1 MKGPEFDLSR
11 PLGGPRWGEGGRDS
25 RSDRVVGEGFLGATT
40 HSDAAATE
48 IGRIV
53 DRFLGSMRSAV
64 GQVVE
69 ALPLDAEVL
78 APVREAVRGV
88 DSMLA
93 TGDVGALAG
102 LVETVNAAGEV
113 LATRLTG
120 GYEVD
125 EFGFDEH
132 FYRAI
137 WLPLWRPLFEH
148 WFRVEVIGAE
158 NIPADGAG
166 LIVSNHAGVVP
177 LDALMTTVAVHDHT
191 GRPLRLLAADL
202 AMSLPISAP
211 LARRAGA
218 TLACA
223 ADAERLLDCG
233 HLVSVWPEGY
243 KGLGKPF
250 ADRYRLQRFGRG
262 GFVSTAL
269 AAGAPIIPC
278 SVVGS
283 EEIYPKIGE
292 LTPIARLLG
301 LPYLPITPTFPL
313 LGALGGIPLPTKW
326 TIEFGKP
333 IETSHLGAD
342 AADDPMVVFEI
353 TDQVRETIQNTLFR
367 NLARRGSV
375 FFG

>member
-1 MKGPEFDLSR
+1 MKGPEFDLSQ
-11 PLGGPRWGEGGRDS
+11 PLGGPRWGEGRRDS

-40 HSDAAATE
+40 NSDAAATE

-53 DRFLGSMRSAV
+53 DRFLTSMRSAI
-64 GQVVE
+64 GQVLE
-69 ALPLDAEVL
+69 HLPVDAEVL
-78 APVREAVRGV
+78 APVKEAAKNV
-88 DSMLA
+88 DVVLA
-93 TGDVGALAG
+93 TGDLSRLSG
-102 LVETVNAAGEV
+102 LVDAVNAAGEI
-113 LATRLTG
+113 LATRITG

-132 FYRAI
+132 FHRHV

-158 NIPADGAG
+158 NIPEEGAA
-166 LIVSNHAGVVP
+166 LLVSNHAGVLPV
-177 LDALMTTVAVHDHT
+177 DGLMTTVAVNDHA
-191 GRPLRLLAADL
+191 GRALRLLAADL
-202 AMSLPISAP
+202 AMSLPVSAP
-211 LARRAGA
+211 FARRAGA

-223 ADAERLLDCG
+223 ADAERLLQGG
-233 HLVSVWPEGY
+233 HVVAVWPEGF

-262 GFVSTAL
+262 GFVSTAI
-269 AAGAPIIPC
+269 AAGAPIIPV

-283 EEIYPKIGE
+283 EEIYPKLGE
-292 LTPIARLLG
+292 IPALARLLG
-301 LPYLPITPTFPL
+301 VPYLPITPTFPL
-313 LGALGGIPLPTKW
+313 LGGLGGIPLPTKW
-326 TIEFGKP
+326 TMEFGEP
-333 IETSHLGAD
+333 IETADLGPD
-342 AADDPMVVFEI
+342 AAEDPMIVFEL

>member
-1 MKGPEFDLSR
+1 MKGPEFDLSQ
-11 PLGGPRWGEGGRDS
+11 PLGGPRWGEGRRDA
-25 RSDRVVGEGFLGATT
+25 RSDRMVGEGFLGATT
-40 HSDAAATE
+40 GSDAAATE

-53 DRFLGSMRSAV
+53 DRFLKSMRSSI
-64 GQVVE
+64 GQIVE
-69 ALPLDAEVL
+69 ALPVDPDVL
-78 APVREAVRGV
+78 APVWEAARGV
-88 DSMLA
+88 DVMLA
-93 TGDVGALAG
+93 TGDVSALSGMADI
-102 LVETVNAAGEV
+102 VNSAGEI
-113 LATRLTG
+113 LANRITG
-120 GYEVD
+120 AYEID

-132 FYRAI
+132 FHRNV

-148 WFRVEVIGAE
+148 WFRVEVIGAH
-158 NIPADGAG
+158 NIPESGAG
-166 LIVSNHAGVVP
+166 LIVSNHAGVLP
-177 LDALMTTVAVHDHT
+177 LDGLMTSVAVHDHA
-191 GRPLRLLAADL
+191 GRALRLLAADL
-202 AMSLPISAP
+202 AMTLPLSAP

-218 TLACA
+218 TLACN
-223 ADAERLLDCG
+223 ADAERLLRSG
-233 HLVSVWPEGY
+233 EVVAVWPEGF

-292 LTPIARLLG
+292 IPALARLFG
-301 LPYLPITPTFPL
+301 FPYMPITPTFPL
-313 LGALGGIPLPTKW
+313 LGGLGGIPLPTKW
-326 TIEFGKP
+326 TMEFGEP
-333 IETSHLGAD
+333 IETAHLGPE

>member
-1 MKGPEFDLSR
+1 VRGPEFDLSQ
-11 PLGGPRWGEGGRDS
+11 PLGGPRWGEGRRDS

-53 DRFLGSMRSAV
+53 DRFLTSMRSAI
-64 GQVVE
+64 GQVMEV
-69 ALPLDAEVL
+69 LPIDPEIL
-78 APVREAVRGV
+78 APVKEAAKNV
-88 DSMLA
+88 DVALA
-93 TGDVGALAG
+93 TGDVSRLSG
-102 LVETVNAAGEV
+102 LVDAINVAGDV
-113 LATRLTG
+113 LATRITG

-125 EFGFDEH
+125 EFGFDAH
-132 FYRAI
+132 FHSHV

-158 NIPADGAG
+158 NIPENGAG
-166 LIVSNHAGVVP
+166 LIVSNHAGVLP
-177 LDALMTTVAVHDHT
+177 LDGLMTTVAVHDHG
-191 GRPLRLLAADL
+191 GRALRLLAADL
-202 AMSLPISAP
+202 AMTLPVSAP
-211 LARRAGA
+211 FARRAGA

-223 ADAERLLDCG
+223 ADAERLLEGG
-233 HLVSVWPEGY
+233 HVVAVWPEGF

-262 GFVSTAL
+262 GFVSTAI

-283 EEIYPKIGE
+283 EEIYPKLGE
-292 LTPIARLLG
+292 IPALARLLG
-301 LPYLPITPTFPL
+301 VPYLPITPTFPL
-313 LGALGGIPLPTKW
+313 LGGLGGIPLPTKW
-326 TIEFGKP
+326 TMEFGEP
-333 IETSHLGAD
+333 IETAHLGD
-342 AADDPMVVFEI
+342 EAAEDPMVVFEL

>member
-48 IGRIV
+48 IGRII

-64 GQVVE
+64 RQVVE
-69 ALPLDAEVL
+69 ALPLDAQVL
-78 APVREAVRGV
+78 SPVREAVRGV

-93 TGDVGALAG
+93 TGDVSALTG
-102 LVETVNAAGEV
+102 LAETVNAAGEL
-113 LATRLTG
+113 LATRVTG
-120 GYEVD
+120 GYELD

-158 NIPADGAG
+158 HIPADGAG

-177 LDALMTTVAVHDHT
+177 LDALMTSVAVHDNS

-223 ADAERLLDCG
+223 ADAERLLEGG

-269 AAGAPIIPC
+269 ATGAPIIPC

-333 IETSHLGAD
+333 IETAHLGPD

>member
-1 MKGPEFDLSR
+1 MKGPEFDLSQ
-11 PLGGPRWGEGGRDS
+11 PLGGPRWGEGRRDA
-25 RSDRVVGEGFLGATT
+25 RSDRMVGEGFLGATT
-40 HSDAAATE
+40 SSDAAATE
-48 IGRIV
+48 FGRIV
-53 DRFLGSMRSAV
+53 DGFLTSMRASI
-64 GQVVE
+64 GQIVE
-69 ALPLDAEVL
+69 TLPVDAEVL
-78 APVREAVRGV
+78 APVRDVVATM
-88 DSMLA
+88 DKALA
-93 TGDVGALAG
+93 TGDVSSLAG
-102 LVETVNAAGEV
+102 LVDLAQSVGEIAA
-113 LATRLTG
+113 ARITG
-120 GYEVD
+120 GYDVD

-132 FYRAI
+132 FHSNI

-158 NIPADGAG
+158 NIPAEGAG
-166 LIVSNHAGVVP
+166 LIVANHAGVLP
-177 LDALMTTVAVHDHT
+177 LDGLMTTVAVHDHG
-191 GRPLRLLAADL
+191 GRALRMLAADL
-202 AMSLPISAP
+202 AMTLPVVAP
-211 LARRAGA
+211 FARRAGA

-223 ADAERLLDCG
+223 ADAERLLSNG
-233 HLVSVWPEGY
+233 NVVAVWPEGY

-283 EEIYPKIGE
+283 EEIYPKLGE
-292 LTPIARLLG
+292 VPALARLLG
-301 LPYLPITPTFPL
+301 VPYLPITPTFPL
-313 LGALGGIPLPTKW
+313 LGGLGGIPLPTKW
-326 TIEFGKP
+326 TMEFGEP
-333 IETSHLGAD
+333 IETAHLGPD

>member
-1 MKGPEFDLSR
+1 MRGPEFDLSQ
-11 PLGGPRWGEGGRDS
+11 PLGGPRWGEGRRDA

-53 DRFLGSMRSAV
+53 DRFLSSMRSAL

-69 ALPLDAEVL
+69 ALPIDPEIL
-78 APVREAVRGV
+78 APVKEAARNV
-88 DSMLA
+88 DVALA
-93 TGDVGALAG
+93 TGDVSRLSG
-102 LVETVNAAGEV
+102 LVDAINVAGDV
-113 LATRLTG
+113 VATRITG

-132 FYRAI
+132 FHRHV

-158 NIPADGAG
+158 NIPEAGAG
-166 LIVSNHAGVVP
+166 LIVSNHAGVLPV
-177 LDALMTTVAVHDHT
+177 DGLMTTVAVYDYA
-191 GRPLRLLAADL
+191 GRALRLLAADL
-202 AMSLPISAP
+202 AMTLPVSAP
-211 LARRAGA
+211 FARRAGA

-223 ADAERLLDCG
+223 ADAERLLEGG
-233 HLVSVWPEGY
+233 HVVAVWPEGF

-262 GFVSTAL
+262 GFVSTAI

-283 EEIYPKIGE
+283 EEIYPKLGE
-292 LTPIARLLG
+292 IPALARLLG
-301 LPYLPITPTFPL
+301 VPYLPITPTFPL
-313 LGALGGIPLPTKW
+313 LGGLGGIPLPTKW
-326 TIEFGKP
+326 TMEFGEP
-333 IETSHLGAD
+333 IETAQLGSE
-342 AADDPMVVFEI
+342 AAEDPMVVFEL

>member
-1 MKGPEFDLSR
+1 MRGPEFDLSQ
-11 PLGGPRWGEGGRDS
+11 PLGGPRWGEGRRDS
-25 RSDRVVGEGFLGATT
+25 RSDRIVGEGFLGATS

-53 DRFLGSMRSAV
+53 DRFLTSVRDTL
-64 GQVVE
+64 GQVME
-69 ALPLDAEVL
+69 ALPVDAEML
-78 APVREAVRGV
+78 GPVREVARGV
-88 DSMLA
+88 DVMLA
-93 TGDVGALAG
+93 TGDVSALSG
-102 LVETVNAAGEV
+102 LVDAINGVGE
-113 LATRLTG
+113 LIATRVTG

-132 FYRAI
+132 FHSTV
-137 WLPLWRPLFEH
+137 WLPMWRPLFEH

-158 NIPADGAG
+158 NIPAEGAG
-166 LIVSNHAGVVP
+166 LIVSNHAGVLP
-177 LDALMTTVAVHDHT
+177 LDAMMTTVAVHDHS
-191 GRPLRLLAADL
+191 GRALRLLAADL
-202 AMSLPISAP
+202 AMTLPVSAP

-223 ADAERLLDCG
+223 ADAERLLESG
-233 HLVSVWPEGY
+233 HVVAVWPEGY

-269 AAGAPIIPC
+269 DAGAPIIPC

-292 LTPIARLLG
+292 FPPLARLLG

-313 LGALGGIPLPTKW
+313 LGGLGGIPLPTKW
-326 TIEFGKP
+326 TIEFGEP
-333 IETSHLGAD
+333 IETSHLGPD
-342 AADDPMVVFEI
+342 AGDDPMIVFEI

>member
-1 MKGPEFDLSR
+1 M
-11 PLGGPRWGEGGRDS
+11 
-25 RSDRVVGEGFLGATT
+25 
-40 HSDAAATE
+40 
-48 IGRIV
+48 
-53 DRFLGSMRSAV
+53 
-64 GQVVE
+64 
-69 ALPLDAEVL
+69 
-78 APVREAVRGV
+78 APVRELTRGV
-88 DSMLA
+88 DTMLA
-93 TGDVGALAG
+93 TGDISALSTLADA
-102 LVETVNAAGEV
+102 VNAAGEL
-113 LATRLTG
+113 LASRVTG

-132 FYRAI
+132 FHTNV

-166 LIVSNHAGVVP
+166 LIVSNHAGVLP
-177 LDALMTTVAVHDHT
+177 LDGMMTTVAVHDHA
-191 GRPLRLLAADL
+191 GRALRLLAADL
-202 AMSLPISAP
+202 AMSLPVSAP

-223 ADAERLLDCG
+223 ADAERLLESG
-233 HLVSVWPEGY
+233 HVVAVWPEGF

-262 GFVSTAL
+262 GFVATAL

-292 LTPIARLLG
+292 VPALARLLG
-301 LPYLPITPTFPL
+301 LPYMPVTPAFPL

-326 TIEFGKP
+326 TMEFGEP
-333 IETSHLGAD
+333 IETSHLGPD
-342 AADDPMVVFEI
+342 AAEDPMVVFEI

>member
-1 MKGPEFDLSR
+1 MKGPEFDLSQTM
-11 PLGGPRWGEGGRDS
+11 GGPRWGEGRRDS
-25 RSDRVVGEGFLGATT
+25 RSDRVVGEGFLGSTT

-53 DRFLGSMRSAV
+53 DRFFSSMRSAV

-69 ALPLDAEVL
+69 ALPVDAEVL
-78 APVREAVRGV
+78 APVREAVRSV
-88 DSMLA
+88 EVMLA
-93 TGDVGALAG
+93 TGDVSALTG
-102 LVETVNAAGEV
+102 LVDAVNAAGEV
-113 LATRLTG
+113 LATRVTG

-132 FYRAI
+132 FYRNI
-137 WLPLWRPLFEH
+137 WLPLWRPLFEN

-177 LDALMTTVAVHDHT
+177 VDALMTTVAVHDHS
-191 GRPLRLLAADL
+191 GRALRLLAADL
-202 AMSLPISAP
+202 AMTLPGSAP

-223 ADAERLLDCG
+223 ADAERLLEGG
-233 HLVSVWPEGY
+233 HLVAVWPEGY

-292 LTPIARLLG
+292 FLPLARLLG
-301 LPYLPITPTFPL
+301 LPYVPITPTFPL
-313 LGALGGIPLPTKW
+313 LGPLGGIPLPTKW
-326 TIEFGKP
+326 TIEFGEP
-333 IETSHLGAD
+333 IETSHLSAD
-342 AADDPMVVFEI
+342 ASDDPMVVFEI

>member
-1 MKGPEFDLSR
+1 MKGPEFDLSQ
-11 PLGGPRWGEGGRDS
+11 PLGGPRWGEGRRDS

-40 HSDAAATE
+40 SSDAAATE
-48 IGRIV
+48 LGRIV
-53 DRFLGSMRSAV
+53 DSFLVSMRAAI
-64 GQVVE
+64 GQVME
-69 ALPLDAEVL
+69 ALPVDAETL
-78 APVREAVRGV
+78 APVREAARTV
-88 DSMLA
+88 DAVLA
-93 TGDVGALAG
+93 TGDVSALSG
-102 LVETVNAAGEV
+102 VVEAIQVAGEV
-113 LATRLTG
+113 VASRITG
-120 GYEVD
+120 GYDVD

-132 FYRAI
+132 FHRTI

-158 NIPADGAG
+158 NIPADGGG
-166 LIVSNHAGVVP
+166 LIVANHAGVLP
-177 LDALMTTVAVHDHT
+177 LDGLMTTVAVHDHG
-191 GRPLRLLAADL
+191 GRSLRLLAADL
-202 AMSLPISAP
+202 AMTLPVSAP
-211 LARRAGA
+211 IARRAGA

-223 ADAERLLDCG
+223 ADAERLLDDG
-233 HLVSVWPEGY
+233 QVVAVWPEGF

-262 GFVSTAL
+262 GFVATAL

-283 EEIYPKIGE
+283 EEIYPKLGE
-292 LTPIARLLG
+292 IPALARLLG
-301 LPYLPITPTFPL
+301 LPYMPITPTFPV

-326 TIEFGKP
+326 TMEFGAP
-333 IETSHLGAD
+333 IETAHLGPD

>member
-1 MKGPEFDLSR
+1 MRGPEFDLSQ
-11 PLGGPRWGEGGRDS
+11 PLGGPRWGEGRRDS

-53 DRFLGSMRSAV
+53 DRFLTSMRSAIR
-64 GQVVE
+64 QVMEV
-69 ALPLDAEVL
+69 LPIDQEIL
-78 APVREAVRGV
+78 APVKEAAKNV
-88 DSMLA
+88 DVALA
-93 TGDVGALAG
+93 TGDVSRLSG
-102 LVETVNAAGEV
+102 LVDAINVAGDV
-113 LATRLTG
+113 LATRITG

-125 EFGFDEH
+125 EFGFDAH
-132 FYRAI
+132 FHSHV

-158 NIPADGAG
+158 NIPENGAG
-166 LIVSNHAGVVP
+166 LIVSNHAGVLP
-177 LDALMTTVAVHDHT
+177 LDGLMTTVAVHDHG
-191 GRPLRLLAADL
+191 GRALRLLAADL
-202 AMSLPISAP
+202 AMTLPVSAP
-211 LARRAGA
+211 FARRAGA

-223 ADAERLLDCG
+223 ADAERLLEGG
-233 HLVSVWPEGY
+233 HVVAVWPEGF

-262 GFVSTAL
+262 GFVSTAI

-283 EEIYPKIGE
+283 EEIYPKLGE
-292 LTPIARLLG
+292 IPALARLLG
-301 LPYLPITPTFPL
+301 VPYLPITPTFPL
-313 LGALGGIPLPTKW
+313 LGGLGGIPLPTKW
-326 TIEFGKP
+326 TMEFGEP
-333 IETSHLGAD
+333 IETAHLGD
-342 AADDPMVVFEI
+342 EAAEDPMVVFEL

>member
-1 MKGPEFDLSR
+1 MKGPEFDLSK
-11 PLGGPRWGEGGRDS
+11 PLGGPRWGEGRRDS
-25 RSDRVVGEGFLGATT
+25 RSDRVVGEGFLGETT
-40 HSDAAATE
+40 STDAAATE

-53 DRFLGSMRSAV
+53 DRFLTSVRAAL
-64 GQVVE
+64 GQVAD
-69 ALPLDAEVL
+69 ALPVDGEML
-78 APVREAVRGV
+78 APVRDAVRGV
-88 DSMLA
+88 DVMLA
-93 TGDVGALAG
+93 TGDTSALIG
-102 LVETVNAAGEV
+102 LVEALNGISDM
-113 LATRLTG
+113 LATRITG

-125 EFGFDEH
+125 EFGFDAH
-132 FYRAI
+132 FHQNI

-148 WFRVEVIGAE
+148 WFRVEVVGAE
-158 NIPADGAG
+158 NIPAEGAG
-166 LIVSNHAGVVP
+166 LIVSNHAGVLP
-177 LDALMTTVAVHDHT
+177 LDALMTTVAVNDHA
-191 GRPLRLLAADL
+191 GRDLRLLAADL
-202 AMSLPISAP
+202 AMTLPVSAP

-218 TLACA
+218 TLACT
-223 ADAERLLDCG
+223 ADAERLLEGG
-233 HLVSVWPEGY
+233 HVVAVWPEGY

-292 LTPIARLLG
+292 FPPLARLLG

-313 LGALGGIPLPTKW
+313 LGGLGGIPLPTKW
-326 TIEFGKP
+326 TIEFGEP
-333 IETSHLGAD
+333 IKTSHLGPD
-342 AADDPMVVFEI
+342 ASDDPMVVFEI

>member
-1 MKGPEFDLSR
+1 MKGPEFDLSQ
-11 PLGGPRWGEGGRDS
+11 PLGGPRWGEGRRDS
-25 RSDRVVGEGFLGATT
+25 RSDRVVGEGFSGATT
-40 HSDAAATE
+40 SSDAAATE

-53 DRFLGSMRSAV
+53 DRFLTSMRASI
-64 GQVVE
+64 GQVAE
-69 ALPLDAEVL
+69 SLPVDAEML
-78 APVREAVRGV
+78 APVRELARGV
-88 DSMLA
+88 DVMLA
-93 TGDVGALAG
+93 TGDVSALSG
-102 LVETVNAAGEV
+102 LAETINTTGEM
-113 LATRLTG
+113 LATRITG

-132 FYRAI
+132 FHTNV

-166 LIVSNHAGVVP
+166 LIVSNHAGVLP
-177 LDALMTTVAVHDHT
+177 IDGLMTSVAVHDHAD
-191 GRPLRLLAADL
+191 RALRLLAADL
-202 AMSLPISAP
+202 AMTLPVSAP
-211 LARRAGA
+211 FARRAGA
-218 TLACA
+218 TLACN
-223 ADAERLLDCG
+223 ADAERLLDSG
-233 HLVSVWPEGY
+233 HLVAVWPEGF

-262 GFVSTAL
+262 GFVATAL
-269 AAGAPIIPC
+269 AVGAPIIPC

-292 LTPIARLLG
+292 IPALARLLG
-301 LPYLPITPTFPL
+301 LPYMPITPTFPL
-313 LGALGGIPLPTKW
+313 LGGFGGVPLPTKW
-326 TIEFGKP
+326 TMEFGEP
-333 IETSHLGAD
+333 IETSHLGPE

>member
-1 MKGPEFDLSR
+1 MKGPEFDLSQ
-11 PLGGPRWGEGGRDS
+11 PLGGPRWGEGRRDA

-40 HSDAAATE
+40 GSDAAATE

-53 DRFLGSMRSAV
+53 DRFLTSMRSAL

-69 ALPLDAEVL
+69 ALPVDAEML
-78 APVREAVRGV
+78 APVADVARSV
-88 DSMLA
+88 DVMLA
-93 TGDVGALAG
+93 TGDVSSLAG
-102 LVETVNAAGEV
+102 MADLINSAGEV
-113 LATRLTG
+113 LANRVTG
-120 GYEVD
+120 AYEVD

-132 FYRAI
+132 FHRTV

-158 NIPADGAG
+158 NIPESGAG
-166 LIVSNHAGVVP
+166 LIVSNHAGVLP
-177 LDALMTTVAVHDHT
+177 LDGLMTSVAVHDHA
-191 GRPLRLLAADL
+191 GRSLRLLAADL
-202 AMSLPISAP
+202 AMTLPFSAP

-218 TLACA
+218 TLACS
-223 ADAERLLDCG
+223 ADAERLLSSG
-233 HLVSVWPEGY
+233 EVVAVWPEGF

-292 LTPIARLLG
+292 IPAISRLLG
-301 LPYLPITPTFPL
+301 LPYMPITPTFPL
-313 LGALGGIPLPTKW
+313 LGGLGGIPLPTKW
-326 TIEFGKP
+326 TMEFGEP
-333 IETSHLGAD
+333 IETAHLGPE

>member
-1 MKGPEFDLSR
+1 MKGPEFDLSQ
-11 PLGGPRWGEGGRDS
+11 PLGGPRWGEGRRDA
-25 RSDRVVGEGFLGATT
+25 RSDRMVGEGFLGATT
-40 HSDAAATE
+40 SSDAAATE

-53 DRFLGSMRSAV
+53 DRFLKSMRSSL
-64 GQVVE
+64 GQIVD
-69 ALPLDAEVL
+69 ALPVDAELL
-78 APVREAVRGV
+78 APDFDTARGV
-88 DSMLA
+88 DAMLA
-93 TGDVGALAG
+93 TGDVSSLSGMAE
-102 LVETVNAAGEV
+102 VINAAGEV
-113 LATRLTG
+113 LANRITG
-120 GYEVD
+120 AYEID

-132 FYRAI
+132 FHRNI

-158 NIPADGAG
+158 NIPETGAG
-166 LIVSNHAGVVP
+166 LIVSNHAGVLP
-177 LDALMTTVAVHDHT
+177 LDGLMTSVAVHDHA
-191 GRPLRLLAADL
+191 GRALRLLAADL
-202 AMSLPISAP
+202 AMTLPLSAP

-218 TLACA
+218 TLACN
-223 ADAERLLDCG
+223 ADAERLLQSG
-233 HLVSVWPEGY
+233 EVVAVWPEGF

-262 GFVSTAL
+262 GCVATAL

-292 LTPIARLLG
+292 IPALARLFG
-301 LPYLPITPTFPL
+301 FPYMPITPTFPL
-313 LGALGGIPLPTKW
+313 LGGLGGIPLPTKW
-326 TIEFGKP
+326 TMEFGEP
-333 IETSHLGAD
+333 IETAHLGPE

>member
-1 MKGPEFDLSR
+1 MKGPEFDLSQ
-11 PLGGPRWGEGGRDS
+11 PLGGPRWGEGRRDS
-25 RSDRVVGEGFLGATT
+25 RSARMVGEGFLGDTT
-40 HSDAAATE
+40 SSDAAATE

-53 DRFLGSMRSAV
+53 DRFLSAVRSSV
-64 GQVVE
+64 GQV
-69 ALPLDAEVL
+69 ADSLPVDAAAL
-78 APVREAVRGV
+78 APVREVIRGV
-88 DSMLA
+88 DAALA
-93 TGDVGALAG
+93 TGDVSSLSGV
-102 LVETVNAAGEV
+102 VEAVNAAGEV
-113 LATRLTG
+113 LATRVTG

-125 EFGFDEH
+125 EFGFDEQFH
-132 FYRAI
+132 TTV

-158 NIPADGAG
+158 NIPEEGAG
-166 LIVSNHAGVVP
+166 LIVSNHAGVLP
-177 LDALMTTVAVHDHT
+177 LDALMTTVAVHDHA
-191 GRPLRLLAADL
+191 GRALRLLAADL
-202 AMSLPISAP
+202 AMTLPISAP

-218 TLACA
+218 TLACT
-223 ADAERLLDCG
+223 ADAERLLESG
-233 HLVSVWPEGY
+233 QVVAVWPEGF

-283 EEIYPKIGE
+283 EEIYPKLGE
-292 LTPIARLLG
+292 IPALARLLG
-301 LPYLPITPTFPL
+301 LPYMPITPSFPL
-313 LGALGGIPLPTKW
+313 LGAFGGIPLPTKW
-326 TIEFGKP
+326 TIEFGEP
-333 IETSHLGAD
+333 IETSHLGPD

>member
-1 MKGPEFDLSR
+1 M
-11 PLGGPRWGEGGRDS
+11 
-25 RSDRVVGEGFLGATT
+25 VGEGFLGATT
-40 HSDAAATE
+40 STDAAATE

-53 DRFLGSMRSAV
+53 DRFLTAFRSAL
-64 GQVVE
+64 GQVASV
-69 ALPLDAEVL
+69 LPVDQEVL
-78 APVREAVRGV
+78 APMKNAAQTVDAV
-88 DSMLA
+88 LA
-93 TGDVGALAG
+93 TGDVSRLGGVVDAVSG
-102 LVETVNAAGEV
+102 FGDM
-113 LATRLTG
+113 LATRITG

-132 FYRAI
+132 FHHNV

-158 NIPADGAG
+158 NIPEEGAG
-166 LIVSNHAGVVP
+166 LIVSNHAGVLP
-177 LDALMTTVAVHDHT
+177 LDGLMTSVAVHDYA
-191 GRPLRLLAADL
+191 GRNLRLLAADL
-202 AMSLPISAP
+202 AMTLPVSAP

-223 ADAERLLDCG
+223 SDAERLLRG
-233 HLVSVWPEGY
+233 GQVVAVWPEGF

-269 AAGAPIIPC
+269 ATGSPIIPC

-283 EEIYPKIGE
+283 EEIYPKLGE
-292 LTPIARLLG
+292 VPALARLLG
-301 LPYLPITPTFPL
+301 VPYLPITPTFPML
-313 LGALGGIPLPTKW
+313 GGLGALPLPTKW
-326 TIEFGKP
+326 TMEFGEP
-333 IETSHLGAD
+333 IDTSHLGPD
-342 AADDPMVVFEI
+342 AADDPMVVFEL

>member
-1 MKGPEFDLSR
+1 MRGPEFDLSQ
-11 PLGGPRWGEGGRDS
+11 PLGGPRWGEGRRDS

-53 DRFLGSMRSAV
+53 DRFLTSMRSAI
-64 GQVVE
+64 GQVMEV
-69 ALPLDAEVL
+69 LPIDPEIL
-78 APVREAVRGV
+78 APVKEAAKNV
-88 DSMLA
+88 DVALA
-93 TGDVGALAG
+93 TGDVSRLSG
-102 LVETVNAAGEV
+102 LVDAINVAGDV
-113 LATRLTG
+113 LATRITG

-125 EFGFDEH
+125 EFGFDAH
-132 FYRAI
+132 FHSHV

-158 NIPADGAG
+158 NIPENGAG
-166 LIVSNHAGVVP
+166 LIVSNHAGVLP
-177 LDALMTTVAVHDHT
+177 LDGLMTTVAVHDHG
-191 GRPLRLLAADL
+191 GRALRLLAADL
-202 AMSLPISAP
+202 AMTLPVSAP
-211 LARRAGA
+211 FARRAGA

-223 ADAERLLDCG
+223 ADAERLLEGG
-233 HLVSVWPEGY
+233 HVVAVWPEGF

-262 GFVSTAL
+262 GFVSTAI

-283 EEIYPKIGE
+283 EEIYPKLGE
-292 LTPIARLLG
+292 IPALARLLG
-301 LPYLPITPTFPL
+301 VPYLPITPTFPL
-313 LGALGGIPLPTKW
+313 LGGLGGIPLPTKW
-326 TIEFGKP
+326 TMEFGEP
-333 IETSHLGAD
+333 IETAHLGD
-342 AADDPMVVFEI
+342 EAAEDPMVVFEL

>member
-1 MKGPEFDLSR
+1 
-11 PLGGPRWGEGGRDS
+11 
-25 RSDRVVGEGFLGATT
+25 
-40 HSDAAATE
+40 
-48 IGRIV
+48 
-53 DRFLGSMRSAV
+53 MRASI
-64 GQVVE
+64 GQVAD
-69 ALPLDAEVL
+69 ALPIDAEVL
-78 APVREAVRGV
+78 APVRGLARSV
-88 DSMLA
+88 DTMLA
-93 TGDVGALAG
+93 TGDVSALTG
-102 LVETVNAAGEV
+102 LADAVNSAGEL

-132 FYRAI
+132 FYTHV

-148 WFRVEVIGAE
+148 WFRAEVIGAE
-158 NIPADGAG
+158 NIPAEGAG
-166 LIVSNHAGVVP
+166 LIVSNHAGVLP
-177 LDALMTTVAVHDHT
+177 LDAMMTTVAVHDHA
-191 GRPLRLLAADL
+191 GRALRLLAADIV
-202 AMSLPISAP
+202 MTLPVSAP

-223 ADAERLLDCG
+223 ADAERLLDSG
-233 HLVSVWPEGY
+233 HLAAVWPEGF
-243 KGLGKPF
+243 KGIGKPF

-262 GFVSTAL
+262 GFVATAL

-292 LTPIARLLG
+292 IPALARLLG
-301 LPYLPITPTFPL
+301 LPYVPVTPTFPL
-313 LGALGGIPLPTKW
+313 LGALGGVPLPTKW
-326 TIEFGKP
+326 TIEFGEP
-333 IETSHLGAD
+333 IETSHLGPD

-353 TDQVRETIQNTLFR
+353 TDHVRETIQNTLFR

>member
-1 MKGPEFDLSR
+1 M
-11 PLGGPRWGEGGRDS
+11 
-25 RSDRVVGEGFLGATT
+25 VGEGFLGATT
-40 HSDAAATE
+40 TSDAAATE

-53 DRFLGSMRSAV
+53 DRFLTSMRSSI
-64 GQVVE
+64 GQVLE
-69 ALPLDAEVL
+69 ALPVDAEAL
-78 APVREAVRGV
+78 APIRDVARNV
-88 DSMLA
+88 DVMLA
-93 TGDVGALAG
+93 TGDVSALSGIVDAING
-102 LVETVNAAGEV
+102 AGE
-113 LATRLTG
+113 LIATRVTG
-120 GYEVD
+120 AYEID

-132 FYRAI
+132 FHRTV
-137 WLPLWRPLFEH
+137 WLPMWRPMFEH

-158 NIPADGAG
+158 NIPAEGAG
-166 LIVSNHAGVVP
+166 LIVSNHAGVLPV
-177 LDALMTTVAVHDHT
+177 DGLMTTVAVNDHA
-191 GRPLRLLAADL
+191 GRALRLLAADL
-202 AMSLPISAP
+202 AMTLPLSAP

-223 ADAERLLDCG
+223 ADAERLLESG
-233 HLVSVWPEGY
+233 HVVAVWPEGF

-283 EEIYPKIGE
+283 EEIYPKLGE
-292 LTPIARLLG
+292 IPALARLFG
-301 LPYLPITPTFPL
+301 VPYLPITPTFPL
-313 LGALGGIPLPTKW
+313 LGGLGGIPLPTKW
-326 TIEFGKP
+326 TMEFGEP
-333 IETSHLGAD
+333 IETAHLGPE

>member
-1 MKGPEFDLSR
+1 MKGPEFDLSQ
-11 PLGGPRWGEGGRDS
+11 PLGGPRWGEGRRDA
-25 RSDRVVGEGFLGATT
+25 RSDRMVGEGFLGTT
-40 HSDAAATE
+40 TSSDAAATE

-53 DRFLGSMRSAV
+53 DRFLKSMRSSL
-64 GQVVE
+64 GQIVE
-69 ALPLDAEVL
+69 ALPVDAELL
-78 APVREAVRGV
+78 APIFDTARGV
-88 DSMLA
+88 DAMLA
-93 TGDVGALAG
+93 TGDVSSLSGMAE
-102 LVETVNAAGEV
+102 VINAAGEV
-113 LATRLTG
+113 LANRITG
-120 GYEVD
+120 AYEID

-132 FYRAI
+132 FHRNI

-158 NIPADGAG
+158 NIPEAGAG
-166 LIVSNHAGVVP
+166 LIVSNHAGVLP
-177 LDALMTTVAVHDHT
+177 LDGLMTSVAVHDHA
-191 GRPLRLLAADL
+191 GRALRLLAADL
-202 AMSLPISAP
+202 AMTLPVSAP

-218 TLACA
+218 TLACN
-223 ADAERLLDCG
+223 ADAERLLQTG
-233 HLVSVWPEGY
+233 EVVAVWPEGF

-262 GFVSTAL
+262 GFVATAL

-292 LTPIARLLG
+292 IPAIARLFG
-301 LPYLPITPTFPL
+301 FPYMPITPTFPL
-313 LGALGGIPLPTKW
+313 LGGLGGIPLPTKW
-326 TIEFGKP
+326 TMEFGEP
-333 IETSHLGAD
+333 IETAHLGPE

>member
-1 MKGPEFDLSR
+1 MKGPEFDLSQ
-11 PLGGPRWGEGGRDS
+11 PLGGPRWGEGRRDA

-53 DRFLGSMRSAV
+53 DRFLTSMRSAL
-64 GQVVE
+64 GQVMD
-69 ALPLDAEVL
+69 ALPIDSEIL
-78 APVREAVRGV
+78 APVKEAAKNV
-88 DSMLA
+88 DVALA
-93 TGDVGALAG
+93 TGDVSRLTG
-102 LVETVNAAGEV
+102 LVDAINVAGDV
-113 LATRLTG
+113 LATRITG

-132 FYRAI
+132 FHRHV

-158 NIPADGAG
+158 NIPEDGAG
-166 LIVSNHAGVVP
+166 LIVSNHAGVLP
-177 LDALMTTVAVHDHT
+177 LDGLMTTVAVHDHA
-191 GRPLRLLAADL
+191 GRALRLLAADL
-202 AMSLPISAP
+202 AMTLPVSAP
-211 LARRAGA
+211 FARRAGA

-223 ADAERLLDCG
+223 ADAERLLQGG
-233 HLVSVWPEGY
+233 HVVAVWPEGF

-262 GFVSTAL
+262 GFVSTAI

-283 EEIYPKIGE
+283 EEIYPKLGE
-292 LTPIARLLG
+292 IPALARLLG
-301 LPYLPITPTFPL
+301 VPYLPITPTFPL
-313 LGALGGIPLPTKW
+313 LGGLGGIPLPTKW
-326 TIEFGKP
+326 TMEFGEP
-333 IETSHLGAD
+333 IETADLGPD
-342 AADDPMVVFEI
+342 AAEDPMIVFEL

>member
-1 MKGPEFDLSR
+1 MKGPEFDLSQ
-11 PLGGPRWGEGGRDS
+11 PLGGPRWGEGRRDA
-25 RSDRVVGEGFLGATT
+25 RSDRMVGEGFLGATT
-40 HSDAAATE
+40 GSDAAATE

-53 DRFLGSMRSAV
+53 DRFLTSMRSAL

-69 ALPLDAEVL
+69 ALPVDAEML
-78 APVREAVRGV
+78 APVADVARSV
-88 DSMLA
+88 DVMLA
-93 TGDVGALAG
+93 TGDVSSLAG
-102 LVETVNAAGEV
+102 MADLINSAGEV
-113 LATRLTG
+113 LANRVTG
-120 GYEVD
+120 AYEVD

-132 FYRAI
+132 FHRTV

-158 NIPADGAG
+158 NIPESGAG
-166 LIVSNHAGVVP
+166 LIVSNHAGVLP
-177 LDALMTTVAVHDHT
+177 LDGLMTSVAVHDHA
-191 GRPLRLLAADL
+191 GRSLRLLAADL
-202 AMSLPISAP
+202 AVTLPFSAP

-218 TLACA
+218 TLACS
-223 ADAERLLDCG
+223 ADAERLLTSG
-233 HLVSVWPEGY
+233 EVVAVWPEGF

-292 LTPIARLLG
+292 IPAIARLLG
-301 LPYLPITPTFPL
+301 LPYMPITPTFPL
-313 LGALGGIPLPTKW
+313 LGGLGGIPLPTKW
-326 TIEFGKP
+326 TMEFGEP
-333 IETSHLGAD
+333 IETAHLGPE